1 MNNAQELKAHLQD
14 RNKARIYAE
23 KKNKHNVLIA
33 RMYEEKKKQDKLKTY
48 KVIAS
53 QTIYATY
60 EIEVDA
66 DNEQQ
71 AEEKALNTYINDW
84 DDERFEN
91 ADALTVDEIEEVKD
105 E

>member
-1 MNNAQELKAHLQD
+1 MSVIDKYMYQFGSVTGGLTPLKLTSERASRRD
-14 RNKARIYAE
+14 NM
-23 KKNKHNVLIA
+23 KK
-33 RMYEEKKKQDKLKTY
+33 Y
-48 KVIAS
+48 KVTAS

-66 DNEQQ
+66 ENEQQ
-71 AEEKALNTYINDW
+71 AEKRALATSINDW

-91 ADALTVDEIEEVKD
+91 GDALDVDEIEEVQ

>member
-1 MNNAQELKAHLQD
+1 MRYEQKAALED
-14 RNKARIYAE
+14 ENKS
-23 KKNKHNVLIA
+23 

-48 KVIAS
+48 KVMAS

-105 E
+105 ET

>member
-1 MNNAQELKAHLQD
+1 M
-14 RNKARIYAE
+14 
-23 KKNKHNVLIA
+23 KK
-33 RMYEEKKKQDKLKTY
+33 Y
-48 KVIAS
+48 KITAS

-71 AEEKALNTYINDW
+71 AEKKALATSMNDW

-91 ADALTVDEIEEVKD
+91 GDALTVDEIEEV
-105 E
+105 